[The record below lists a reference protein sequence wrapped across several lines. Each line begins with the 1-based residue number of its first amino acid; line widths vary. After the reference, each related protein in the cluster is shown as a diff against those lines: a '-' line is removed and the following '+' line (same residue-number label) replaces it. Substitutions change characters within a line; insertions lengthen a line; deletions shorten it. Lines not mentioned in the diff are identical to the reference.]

1 VRGGRPIQSKG
12 TYAEEAFEQVR
23 LEQNDVVSAEFRE
36 CSFVRCCFSES
47 ALRACVFDECVFVEC
62 DLSLVKLP
70 HSVFSSTRFEDSKII
85 GVNWTE
91 ARWPTSR
98 LLVPVRFEKCIINH
112 STFLGLDL
120 KGVRFTECT
129 AKDVDFREANLSKSD
144 FSGTDLTGAQ
154 FGSTNLTGANLQSA
168 RNYRIVPAENTLKG
182 ARFSLPEAMSLLS
195 GLDIEISGWD

>member
-1 VRGGRPIQSKG
+1 MRGGRPIQSKG

-47 ALRACVFDECVFVEC
+47 ALRACAFDECVFVEC

>member
-1 VRGGRPIQSKG
+1 LRAPVVSKG
-12 TYAEEAFEQVR
+12 RYTERTFDGADLAGSEMAGAGFQACR
-23 LEQNDVVSAEFRE
+23 
-36 CSFVRCCFSES
+36 FVRCCFNES
-47 ALRACVFDECVFVEC
+47 VLRACAFEECVFVEC

-91 ARWPTSR
+91 ARWPRLR
-98 LLVPVRFEKCIINH
+98 LLVPVRFERCVISH
-112 STFLGLDL
+112 STFLGLNL
-120 KGVRFTECT
+120 KDVRFIECT
-129 AKDVDFREANLSKSD
+129 AKDVDFREADLSKAD

-154 FGSTNLTGANLQSA
+154 FGSTDLTGANLESA

>member
-1 VRGGRPIQSKG
+1 VRGGCAIRSKG
-12 TYAEEAFEQVR
+12 TYGEETFEQVR
-23 LEQNDVVSAEFRE
+23 LGQTDVVSAEFRE
-36 CSFVRCCFSES
+36 CSFARCCFSES

-112 STFLGLDL
+112 SIFLGLDL

-129 AKDVDFREANLSKSD
+129 AKDVDFREADLSKSD

-154 FGSTNLTGANLQSA
+154 FGRTNLSGANLQSA
-168 RNYRIVPAENTLKG
+168 RNYRILPAENTLKG

>member
-1 VRGGRPIQSKG
+1 MEEPIVSKG
-12 TYAEEAFEQVR
+12 RYTERPFEAADSAG
-23 LEQNDVVSAEFRE
+23 LEIAAAEFQE
-36 CSFVRCCFSES
+36 CRFVRCSLSES
-47 ALRACVFDECVFVEC
+47 VLRACVFDECVFVEC

-91 ARWPTSR
+91 ARWPRLR

-129 AKDVDFREANLSKSD
+129 AKDVDFREADLSKAD

-154 FGSTNLTGANLQSA
+154 FGRTNLTGANLESA

>member
-1 VRGGRPIQSKG
+1 LEEPIVSKG
-12 TYAEEAFEQVR
+12 RYTERTFEAADSAG
-23 LEQNDVVSAEFRE
+23 LEIAAAEFRE
-36 CSFVRCCFSES
+36 CRFERCCFSES
-47 ALRACVFDECVFVEC
+47 VLRACVFDECVFVEC

>member
-1 VRGGRPIQSKG
+1 MRGDCAIHSKS
-12 TYAEEAFEQVR
+12 TYAEQTFEQVR

-47 ALRACVFDECVFVEC
+47 VLRACVFDECVFVEC

-91 ARWPTSR
+91 ARWPRVR
-98 LLVPVRFEKCIINH
+98 LLVPVRFEKCVIDH
-112 STFLGLDL
+112 SIFLGLEL
-120 KGVRFTECT
+120 KGVRFTECA
-129 AKDVDFREANLSKSD
+129 AKDVDFREADLSKAD

-154 FGSTNLTGANLQSA
+154 FGRTDLTGANLESA

>member
-1 VRGGRPIQSKG
+1 LKEPVVSKG
-12 TYAEEAFEQVR
+12 TYAERTFEAVDSAGSE
-23 LEQNDVVSAEFRE
+23 VVAAEFRE
-36 CSFVRCCFSES
+36 CRFVRCCFSES
-47 ALRACVFDECVFVEC
+47 VLRACVFDECVFVEC

-70 HSVFSSTRFEDSKII
+70 HSVFSSTRFEGSKII

-91 ARWPTSR
+91 ARWPRLR
-98 LLVPVRFEKCIINH
+98 LLVPLRFEKCVINH
-112 STFLGLDL
+112 STFLGLNL

-129 AKDVDFREANLSKSD
+129 AKDVDFRETDLSEAD

-154 FGSTNLTGANLQSA
+154 FGSTNLTGANLRGA
-168 RNYRIVPAENTLKG
+168 RNYMIVPAGNTLKG